1 MLIRREKPQDADT
14 ISAIITAAFRRAP
27 DAPEPPETEL
37 VKRLRAD
44 DGWLP
49 PLSLVAVA
57 DDALLGHVVCTRG
70 YLDDRP
76 VLGLG
81 PISVLPDHQRTGIG
95 HALMHSVLG
104 AADATDEPLMCVLGD
119 PVFYQRFGFVVASK
133 LGILAP
139 DPDWG
144 SYFQARTLS
153 SYPPGLTGTFRYALP
168 FAELGLG

>member
-14 ISAIITAAFRRAP
+14 IGAIITAAFRRAP

-49 PLSLVAVA
+49 RLSLVAVA
-57 DDALLGHVVCTRG
+57 DDGLLGHVVCTRG
-70 YLDDRP
+70 YLDDQP
-76 VLGLG
+76 ALGLG
-81 PISVLPDHQRTGIG
+81 PISVLPDQQRAGIG

-104 AADATDEPLMCVLGD
+104 AADATDEPLVCLLGD
-119 PVFYQRFGFVVASK
+119 PAFYRRFGFAVAST

-144 SYFQARTLS
+144 GHFQARTLS
-153 SYPPGLTGTFRYALP
+153 ACPPGLTGTFRYASP